1 MQSMINLLDY
11 TSAADSIVKVISE
24 LIIKPYPQIFLSWK
38 NKKTKKINY
47 TPIIEQSNDNSET
60 HETLPGYS
68 CNSCKFVKTKN
79 MDTLII
85 KPRDKAELNFFL
97 ELAKRLGTRTETI
110 EDNADM
116 RLFQAM
122 ERNSKTPKISKQ
134 KVLDTIS
141 QIINE

>member
-1 MQSMINLLDY
+1 
-11 TSAADSIVKVISE
+11 
-24 LIIKPYPQIFLSWK
+24 
-38 NKKTKKINY
+38 
-47 TPIIEQSNDNSET
+47 
-60 HETLPGYS
+60 
-68 CNSCKFVKTKN
+68 

>member
-1 MQSMINLLDY
+1 
-11 TSAADSIVKVISE
+11 
-24 LIIKPYPQIFLSWK
+24 
-38 NKKTKKINY
+38 
-47 TPIIEQSNDNSET
+47 
-60 HETLPGYS
+60 
-68 CNSCKFVKTKN
+68 

-110 EDNADM
+110 EDNADL

-134 KVLDTIS
+134 KVFDTIS